1 MLKRVMFCVMILL
14 CGTFA
19 KAQTVDSAAVFD
31 SYLDLNMAM
40 FEGNT
45 DNAERV
51 SEQIMADTAALPP
64 KARVNYYNILGKL
77 YEERQPAEAK
87 VYYERVVA
95 HVPNYYVAHLALGY
109 IYIKEAEDNEKK
121 VQANST
127 PDTRW
132 AHITSVKKAIAHLE
146 KAQACDPNED
156 TMNTITSLYKKIN
169 DTAGLAGIKARLAT
183 LAKNCVDLLETQ

>member
-1 MLKRVMFCVMILL
+1 MILL

-51 SEQIMADTAALPP
+51 AEQVMADTAALPP
-64 KARVNYYNILGKL
+64 KARINYYNILGKL

-109 IYIKEAEDNEKK
+109 IYIKEAEENEKK

-183 LAKNCVDLLETQ
+183 QSKNCVDLLETQ